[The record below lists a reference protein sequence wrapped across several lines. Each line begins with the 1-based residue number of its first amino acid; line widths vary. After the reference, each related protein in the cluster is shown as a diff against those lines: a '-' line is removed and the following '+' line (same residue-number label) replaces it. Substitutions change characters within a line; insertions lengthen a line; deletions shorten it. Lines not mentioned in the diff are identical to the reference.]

1 MWQPQLSLR
10 RCVKLLLPTSQ
21 LSTPAHWGD
30 NFTPF
35 YFHLKLMPHFLATL
49 YIANSMRGIHELLL
63 ICRQGY
69 PVIMP
74 RTKRQCMKWHWFLC
88 LGVGFFGFG
97 RAVFVLG
104 FRVLAFCHWRFVPR
118 SQKVMYELFVTL
130 YALLHASHFIQSV
143 FASQNDKICHLQQ
156 NTPKPKHRIQSV
168 FTDTVTSSL
177 IT

>member
-10 RCVKLLLPTSQ
+10 GCVKLLQSTSQ

-30 NFTPF
+30 NFILF
-35 YFHLKLMPHFLATL
+35 YFHPEHMPYFLATL

-69 PVIMP
+69 PVKMP

-104 FRVLAFCHWRFVPR
+104 FRVLAFCHWRFVLR
-118 SQKVMYELFVTL
+118 SQKVYVWIICYPLCST
-130 YALLHASHFIQSV
+130 SRITHFIQLV
-143 FASQNDKICHLQQ
+143 FASQH
-156 NTPKPKHRIQSV
+156 
-168 FTDTVTSSL
+168 DTLPS
-177 IT
+177 